1 MTEKM
6 TYVQALN
13 AALEMYSAGGQV
25 DKEDAEVVEKLTA
38 LRDSIAKKNASRTN
52 KPTPKQ
58 KANAELMTEIY
69 EAMEGGKAY
78 TVTEIGQL
86 VPALADAKVQK
97 VSALVTKMRENVLVA
112 REVVKGRAYFTKI

>member
-69 EAMEGGKAY
+69 DAMESGKAY

-86 VPALADAKVQK
+86 VPALTDAKVQK